1 MLKLQITNTE
11 GDSRILEFEDF
22 PVSIGRDSG
31 SGIVTD
37 DSKTSRHHAA
47 FEMEE
52 GQLYFCDKGSS
63 NGSFLNSTRVEREL
77 AGPGDKVRLGN
88 TGIRIVAVDGVE
100 EQPAPAVSQ
109 PAVAEQLEPPLEGSE
124 EELREELE
132 LEEDVPEEGLKNSDL
147 AASLARRRRS
157 TMLGPVVVLL
167 VIGLGVYWY
176 LNWEMNKQPPV
187 VEWTAADIRHGEA
200 VEKVRKFIWESGHA
214 ESVTP
219 DFLNRLED
227 ARNQYGDVEF
237 YPGETSFDDLDR
249 LLRERRKMDVNNRLY
264 TLISQQESCLR
275 KKEWARLFSL
285 VEEQGKEIIAI
296 SPQSRKKIELLR
308 ENSRKAA
315 EEEFTELSDHAGY
328 LEGLGQVGEAIDT
341 IVFAR
346 KHFQGTK
353 YEEQFATL
361 LVETR
366 SRISQRR
373 EKQKERVTRRRQELL
388 GKGAVASRVEEKPLS
403 PTELLVEKL
412 KPWLSAFDLVG
423 PVEEIDATKLVT
435 LSAQKLEGKDLLLAA
450 RFAFKAKLKK
460 EADDLVLKYLGKEEE
475 EECTADTAA
484 ARLLADSRGL
494 AKVPGGGFSYTR
506 GHGWEDAGD
515 TLQRLALVESGKLL
529 KKFSLVKS
537 EKKLTGYFDEVLA
550 VMSKP
555 GLRAEGK
562 ELIRASTIE
571 HLGKLMEKTSK
582 GLDRMVKKAA
592 FSSLKKARQELD
604 QRRAAAI
611 SVIYDSKI
619 YLPEN
624 HPDWKDGD
632 EVNGQKEVDAAVD
645 RVRELWNNAAS
656 FAIKLDKST
665 NALSELIR
673 VIEEDCYA
681 RLKYDPGEDD
691 KAGIE
696 ELRNNLD
703 RRIDLKSFAVNREDL
718 ESFNYNRKVEAYN
731 RSLKKADI
739 AETDKQHAVVL
750 NDYREMMGRRRL
762 FLDERLCRAC
772 LKHSRVCDAAKK
784 IWHNGS
790 DGNPSSRAKAEG
802 FPTGVG
808 ENIAI
813 GYDNPEETW
822 TRGWYRA
829 SDHHRNGLGE
839 RWTCLGY
846 GYAGR
851 VGTQNFAAIELPSR

>member
-1 MLKLQITNTE
+1 MIKLQITNKE

-22 PVSIGRDSG
+22 PVRIGRESDSE
-31 SGIVTD
+31 IVTD
-37 DSKTSRHHAA
+37 DSKTSRRHAT

-63 NGSFLNSTRVEREL
+63 NGSFLNSTRIEREV
-77 AGPGDKVRLGN
+77 ASQGDKVRVGN
-88 TGIRIVAVDGVE
+88 TRIMIVAVDGVE
-100 EQPAPAVSQ
+100 APPTV
-109 PAVAEQLEPPLEGSE
+109 VAPSLAEDESVEPTAAGMD
-124 EELREELE
+124 
-132 LEEDVPEEGLKNSDL
+132 EEDESAEEGEEVNIKSSDL

-157 TMLGPVVVLL
+157 TVLGPVLVLFL
-167 VIGLGVYWY
+167 LGLGVYWY
-176 LNWEMNKQPPV
+176 LDKQINAEPPV
-187 VEWTAADIRHGEA
+187 VELSAAGIRHAEA
-200 VEKVRKFIWESGHA
+200 VEQVRKFIWESGHA

-219 DFLNRLED
+219 GFLNRLED
-227 ARNQYGDVEF
+227 AKNEYGDVEF
-237 YPGETSFDDLDR
+237 FQGETTFSDLDR
-249 LLRERRKMDVNNRLY
+249 ILRERRKMDVNNRLY
-264 TLISQQESCLR
+264 ILIREQESCLR
-275 KKEWARLFSL
+275 KKEWARLFAL
-285 VEEQGKEIIAI
+285 VEKQGNEIIAI
-296 SPQSRKKIELLR
+296 APQSRKKVELLR
-308 ENSRKAA
+308 ENSIKAA
-315 EEEFTELSDHAGY
+315 EEEFTDLADHAGY
-328 LEGLGQVGEAIDT
+328 LEGLGQDGEAIDT

-346 KHFQGTK
+346 KHFQGTEYAK
-353 YEEQFATL
+353 RFDRL
-361 LVETR
+361 LKEARV
-366 SRISQRR
+366 RIFRRR
-373 EKQKERVTRRRQELL
+373 EKQKELVTIRRQKLL
-388 GKGAVASRVEEKPLS
+388 GKRIAAAEVEEKPLS
-403 PTELLVEKL
+403 PAELLVEKL
-412 KPWLSAFDLVG
+412 KPWLGAFELVG
-423 PVEEIDATKLVT
+423 SAEEIDATRLVT
-435 LSAQKLEGKDLLLAA
+435 LSEQKLEGKDLLLAA
-450 RFAFKAKLKK
+450 RFAFNAMLEK
-460 EADDLVLKYLGKEEE
+460 EGGGLILKYLGKEDQK
-475 EECTADTAA
+475 ECTADAAA

-494 AKVPGGGFSYTR
+494 EKVPVGGFTYTS

-515 TLQRLALVESGKLL
+515 TTQRLALVESGKLL

-537 EKKLTGYFDEVLA
+537 EKKLTGYFDEVVE

-582 GLDRMVKKAA
+582 GLDRMVKKTA

-624 HPDWKDGD
+624 HPDWKKGD
-632 EVNGQKEVDAAVD
+632 EVNGQKEVDEAVD

-673 VIEEDCYA
+673 AIEEDCYA
-681 RLKYDPGEDD
+681 RLKYNPGEED
-691 KAGIE
+691 KAGID

-718 ESFNYNRKVEAYN
+718 DSFNYNRKVEAYN
-731 RSLKKADI
+731 RSLMKEDI

-762 FLDERLCRAC
+762 FLDERLCRATR
-772 LKHSRVCDAAKK
+772 KHSRVCDAAKR

-790 DGNPSSRAKAEG
+790 DGSPTSRAKAEG

-813 GYDNPEETW
+813 GYSNPEETW

-829 SDHHRNGLGE
+829 SDHHRNGLGG

-851 VGTQNFAAIELPSR
+851 VGTQNFAAIKVPFK

>member
-1 MLKLQITNTE
+1 MMKLQITNTE

-31 SGIVTD
+31 SGIVTA

-52 GQLYFCDKGSS
+52 GQLYLCDKGSS
-63 NGSFLNSTRVEREL
+63 NGSYLNSTRVERE
-77 AGPGDKVRLGN
+77 AASPGDKVRLGN
-88 TGIRIVAVDGVE
+88 TRIMIITVDGVD
-100 EQPAPAVSQ
+100 
-109 PAVAEQLEPPLEGSE
+109 EPPSPVTPSLPEDESVEPSVVGSE
-124 EELREELE
+124 EEEKEKE
-132 LEEDVPEEGLKNSDL
+132 EEGEEETLKDSDL
-147 AASLARRRRS
+147 AATLARRHRS
-157 TMLGPVVVLL
+157 TVLGPVLVLL
-167 VIGLGVYWY
+167 LLGLGVYWY
-176 LNWEMNKQPPV
+176 LDKQINAEPPV
-187 VEWTAADIRHGEA
+187 VELSAADIRHTEA
-200 VEKVRKFIWESGHA
+200 IEEVRKFIWESGHS

-227 ARNQYGDVEF
+227 AKNEYGDVEF
-237 YPGETSFDDLDR
+237 FQGETSFADLDR
-249 LLRERRKMDVNNRLY
+249 ILRERRKMDVNNRLY
-264 TLISQQESCLR
+264 VLINEQEACLR
-275 KKEWARLFSL
+275 NKEWARLFSL
-285 VEEQGKEIIAI
+285 VEKQGNEIIAI
-296 SPQSRKKIELLR
+296 APQSRKKIELLR
-308 ENSRKAA
+308 ENSSKAA
-315 EEEFTELSDHAGY
+315 EEEFTELADHAGY
-328 LEGLGQVGEAIDT
+328 LEGLGQDGEALDT

-346 KHFQGTK
+346 KHFEGTK
-353 YEEQFATL
+353 YAEQFGKL
-361 LVETR
+361 LTETR
-366 SRISQRR
+366 EKISRRR
-373 EKQKERVTRRRQELL
+373 AKQKELVTRRRQELL
-388 GKGAVASRVEEKPLS
+388 GKKSAASRVEEKPLS
-403 PTELLVEKL
+403 PAELLVEKL
-412 KPWLSAFDLVG
+412 KPWLGAFELVG
-423 PVEEIDATKLVT
+423 SAEEIDATRLVT

-450 RFAFKAKLKK
+450 RFSFNAMLTK
-460 EADDLVLKYLGKEEE
+460 EAGELILKYLGRENEK
-475 EECTADTAA
+475 ECTADATAG
-484 ARLLADSRGL
+484 RLLADSRGL
-494 AKVPGGGFSYTR
+494 EKVPEGGFTYTR

-515 TLQRLALVESGKLL
+515 TTQRLALVESGKIL
-529 KKFSLVKS
+529 KRFSLVKS
-537 EKKLTGYFDEVLA
+537 EKKLTGYFDEVVG

-582 GLDRMVKKAA
+582 GLERMVKKTA

-624 HPDWKDGD
+624 HPDWKKGD
-632 EVNGQKEVDAAVD
+632 EVNGQKEVDEAVD

-681 RLKYDPGEDD
+681 RLKYNPGEDD
-691 KAGIE
+691 TAGLE

-718 ESFNYNRKVEAYN
+718 NSFNYNRKVESYN
-731 RSLKKADI
+731 RSLMKEDI

-762 FLDERLCRAC
+762 FLDERLCRATR
-772 LKHSRVCDAAKK
+772 KHSRVCDAAKR

-790 DGNPSSRAKAEG
+790 DGSPTSRAKAEG

-813 GYDNPEETW
+813 GYSNPEETW

-851 VGTQNFAAIELPSR
+851 VGTQNFAAIKVPFK

>member
-88 TGIRIVAVDGVE
+88 TRIRIVAV
-100 EQPAPAVSQ
+100 
-109 PAVAEQLEPPLEGSE
+109 

-562 ELIRASTIE
+562 ER
-571 HLGKLMEKTSK
+571 KLMEKTSK

-790 DGNPSSRAKAEG
+790 EGNPSSRAKAAG

>member
-1 MLKLQITNTE
+1 MIKLQITNKE

-22 PVSIGRDSG
+22 PVRIGRESDSE
-31 SGIVTD
+31 IVTD
-37 DSKTSRHHAA
+37 DSKTSRQHAT

-52 GQLYFCDKGSS
+52 GQLYVCDKGSS
-63 NGSFLNSTRVEREL
+63 NGSFLNSTRIEREV
-77 AGPGDKVRLGN
+77 ASQGDKVRVGN
-88 TGIRIVAVDGVE
+88 TRIMIVAVEGVE
-100 EQPAPAVSQ
+100 EAPLPGAASLPGAESLEPPAPARD
-109 PAVAEQLEPPLEGSE
+109 EGE
-124 EELREELE
+124 EEDDE
-132 LEEDVPEEGLKNSDL
+132 EEDEVKIKSSDL

-157 TMLGPVVVLL
+157 AMMAPVFVLL
-167 VIGLGVYWY
+167 LLGLGVYWY
-176 LNWEMNKQPPV
+176 LDKQINAEPPV
-187 VEWTAADIRHGEA
+187 VELSAADIRHGEA
-200 VEKVRKFIWESGHA
+200 VEQVRKFIWESGHA

-219 DFLNRLED
+219 GFLNRLED
-227 ARNQYGDVEF
+227 AKNEYGDVEF
-237 YPGETSFDDLDR
+237 FQGETSFADLDR

-264 TLISQQESCLR
+264 TLISEQDAYLR
-275 KKEWARLFSL
+275 NKEWARLFAL
-285 VEEQGKEIIAI
+285 VEKQGNEIIRIA
-296 SPQSRKKIELLR
+296 PQSRKKIELLR
-308 ENSRKAA
+308 ENTVKAAA
-315 EEEFTELSDHAGY
+315 EEFTDLADHASY
-328 LEGLGQVGEAIDT
+328 LEGLGQDGEALDT
-341 IVFAR
+341 IAFGR
-346 KHFQGTK
+346 KHFHGTEYAK
-353 YEEQFATL
+353 RFDQL
-361 LVETR
+361 LKEAR
-366 SRISQRR
+366 ARISQRR
-373 EKQKERVTRRRQELL
+373 EKQKELVTIRRQELL
-388 GKGAVASRVEEKPLS
+388 GKRPAAAQVEEKPRS
-403 PTELLVEKL
+403 PAELLVEKL
-412 KPWLSAFDLVG
+412 KPWLGAFELVG
-423 PVEEIDATKLVT
+423 SADEIDASRLVT
-435 LSAQKLEGKDLLLAA
+435 LSTQKLEGKDLLLAA
-450 RFAFKAKLKK
+450 RFAFNAMLRK
-460 EADDLVLKYLGKEEE
+460 EAGGLILKYLGKEDEK
-475 EECTADTAA
+475 ECTADAAA

-494 AKVPGGGFSYTR
+494 EKVPVGGFTYTR
-506 GHGWEDAGD
+506 GNGWEDAGD
-515 TLQRLALVESGKLL
+515 TTQRLALVESGKLL

-537 EKKLTGYFDEVLA
+537 EKKLAGYFDEVVE

-562 ELIRASTIE
+562 ELIRANTIE

-582 GLDRMVKKAA
+582 GLDRMVKKTA

-624 HPDWKDGD
+624 HPDWEKGD
-632 EVNGQKEVDAAVD
+632 EVNGQKEVDEAVD

-673 VIEEDCYA
+673 AIEEDCYA
-681 RLKYDPGEDD
+681 RLKYDPGEKD
-691 KAGIE
+691 KAGID

-718 ESFNYNRKVEAYN
+718 DSFNYNRKVEAYN
-731 RSLKKADI
+731 RSLMKEDI
-739 AETDKQHAVVL
+739 ADTDKQHAVVL

-762 FLDERLCRAC
+762 FLDERLCRASR
-772 LKHSRVCDAAKK
+772 KHSRVCDAAKR

-790 DGNPSSRAKAEG
+790 DGSPSSRAKAEG

-851 VGTQNFAAIELPSR
+851 VGTQNFASIEVPFK